1 MTNPPPPVDDLETLT
16 RLAHDALEVYGPPTI
31 VGAPVPGERRL
42 ALGFLALR
50 QKLEEAEADYLRRHK
65 EAGDWMDRALQ
76 AEAQRD
82 DAIEFVG
89 VMRDEAVIAGFP
101 AGDRTVL
108 LANFRT
114 ILAQRAALVKA
125 SSTAFAALRHVEDWQ
140 WGKREADLR
149 EDELL
154 SADTVRPMVAN
165 AIAELK
171 RALAAARAQA
181 MGETDAS

>member
-1 MTNPPPPVDDLETLT
+1 MTNPPPPADDLETLT

-50 QKLEEAEADYLRRHK
+50 QKLEEAEAQRAQAVKTGKQLIMDNTALR
-65 EAGDWMDRALQ
+65 
-76 AEAQRD
+76 AQRD
-82 DAIEFVG
+82 
-89 VMRDEAVIAGFP
+89 
-101 AGDRTVL
+101 
-108 LANFRT
+108 
-114 ILAQRAALVKA
+114 ALVWA

-181 MGETDAS
+181 GE